1 MKNRYLLS
9 KNQMGCLFIIG
20 FLIYLYFNAKQN
32 QALLR
37 NKGKTGEA
45 LITGYKYIKGLNII
59 YTFHEKEY
67 LTSTGIGS
75 FEAKKL
81 INRKF
86 PIVYLEGKD
95 EINKIL
101 IFKQDF
107 DLYEFQYPDSLKWLC
122 DSLKLEDCKE
132 PGRVRIKY

>member
-1 MKNRYLLS
+1 
-9 KNQMGCLFIIG
+9 MGYLFIIG
-20 FLIYLYFNAKQN
+20 FLIYLYFNAKQD
-32 QALLR
+32 QVLLR
-37 NKGKTGEA
+37 SKGKIGVA

-59 YTFHEKEY
+59 YTFHKKEY
-67 LTSTGIGS
+67 VTSTGIGS
-75 FEAKKL
+75 SKAKKL

-86 PIVYLEGKD
+86 PILYIEGKE

-107 DLYEFQYPDSLKWLC
+107 ELYEFQYPDSLKWLC

-132 PGRVRIKY
+132 PGRVRFKY